1 MKTTWATKDIE
12 KKWFLVDAEGKT
24 LGRLASQI
32 AKILMGKHKPIY
44 TPFVDTGDFVV
55 VVNADK
61 IHVTGKKMNS
71 KIYYRHSGYLG
82 GLKQRTLKEMLDKR
96 PEEVI
101 RLAVKRM
108 LPKNR
113 LGRKML
119 KKLKIY
125 ASSEHPHAAQKPEKI
140 EL

>member
-1 MKTTWATKDIE
+1 MKTTWAKPDVE
-12 KKWFLVDAEGKT
+12 KKWYLVDAEGQT
-24 LGRLASQI
+24 LGRLASKI
-32 AKILMGKHKPIY
+32 AKILMGKNKPIY
-44 TPFVDTGDFVV
+44 TPFIDTGDFVV
-55 VVNADK
+55 VINADK
-61 IHVTGKKMNS
+61 IHVTGKKLTD
-71 KIYYRHSGYLG
+71 KIYYRHSRYLG
-82 GLKQRTLKEMLDKR
+82 GLKQRTLQEMLDKK
-96 PEEVI
+96 PEEVL